1 MRESS
6 WEASRRKQ
14 HKRKMLFFLII
25 VPVIAL
31 AGILIINNR
40 DLIDRSLKSG
50 SIPHI
55 KESITTDQSPDSAT
69 TVSSDSS
76 TPSTASAPAS
86 PLSGLKDSETAIP
99 QKNRVAEEPA
109 VHEPVAGDTPE
120 MISPPME
127 KLPKL
132 HSIVLPSFP
141 CRIESRKDIVIYLS
155 LELFFNDIEKRSAIL
170 LRREDIKVMAMRT
183 VHGKELNDIKIGE
196 LESQLLQNINK
207 VFEHAEIT
215 TVKIGNIQ
223 VEKAVKQ

>member
-14 HKRKMLFFLII
+14 HKTKLLFFLIV
-25 VPVIAL
+25 VPVLVL
-31 AGILIINNR
+31 AGILFTNNR
-40 DLIDRSLKSG
+40 DLIDRALKSR
-50 SIPHI
+50 SIHQMKGTI
-55 KESITTDQSPDSAT
+55 QTALSPDSAR
-69 TVSSDSS
+69 TVSSDS
-76 TPSTASAPAS
+76 TAPSAASAPSS
-86 PLSGLKDSETAIP
+86 PVPVLKNSEKAVP
-99 QKNRVAEEPA
+99 QKNQVAEEPA
-109 VHEPVAGDTPE
+109 VYKPVAGNTPE

-132 HSIVLPSFP
+132 RSIVLPSFP
-141 CRIESRKDIVIYLS
+141 CRIESRKDVVIYLS

-207 VFEHAEIT
+207 IFEHAEIT
-215 TVKIGNIQ
+215 AVKIGNIQ